1 MCMSICFIE
10 KNHYLGKIFYTMF
23 IATLSMIANTWKQPK
38 SSMMDKEVVIYTDIF
53 DVALFSNI
61 N

>member
-23 IATLSMIANTWKQPK
+23 IATLSMITNTWKQPK
-38 SSMMDKEVVIYTDIF
+38 SSMMDEWIKK
-53 DVALFSNI
+53 L
-61 N
+61 